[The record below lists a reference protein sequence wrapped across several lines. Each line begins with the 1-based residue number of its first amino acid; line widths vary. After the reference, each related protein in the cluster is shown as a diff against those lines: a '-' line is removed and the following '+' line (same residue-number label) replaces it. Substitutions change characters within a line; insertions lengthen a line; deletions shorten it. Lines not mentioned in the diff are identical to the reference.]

1 MDYTQLT
8 AQARQATE
16 ELLEAA
22 HLETGDIFVVGCS
35 SSEIMGGRIGKDS
48 SMEAAAAVLA
58 GVLPPL
64 QEQGVYLA
72 AQCCE
77 HLNRSIVIEREAAK
91 ANGYQIVS
99 AIPQP
104 HAGGSWATNCW
115 QRFNDPVLVEEVR
128 AAAGMDIGGT
138 LIGMHLRRVA
148 VPVRLSMDHIGQAIL
163 LCARTRSAVHRRF
176 PRRLQSGGSA
186 MIPEAQ
192 KQQMAEAVAKIRETM
207 AAAAKAAGRD
217 PAEVRLCA
225 ACKTRT
231 VEEVRYSADLPIDLF
246 GENHVQELVEKTDA
260 NAYNGKPG
268 HFIGHLQTNKVNKVV
283 GRAALIQSVDS
294 TRLLDKIDAAA
305 ARLGLVQDILVEI
318 NIGEEA
324 SKSGVDADSLFPLLE
339 AAAAREH
346 IRLRGLMAIPPADAD
361 DTETRRFFAQMRE
374 LLARADA
381 RHYDRA
387 QMDTLSMGMSHDYA
401 AAIAEGATIVR
412 VGTAIYGARD
422 YSKKA

>member
-1 MDYTQLT
+1 
-8 AQARQATE
+8 
-16 ELLEAA
+16 
-22 HLETGDIFVVGCS
+22 
-35 SSEIMGGRIGKDS
+35 
-48 SMEAAAAVLA
+48 
-58 GVLPPL
+58 
-64 QEQGVYLA
+64 
-72 AQCCE
+72 
-77 HLNRSIVIEREAAK
+77 
-91 ANGYQIVS
+91 
-99 AIPQP
+99 
-104 HAGGSWATNCW
+104 
-115 QRFNDPVLVEEVR
+115 
-128 AAAGMDIGGT
+128 
-138 LIGMHLRRVA
+138 
-148 VPVRLSMDHIGQAIL
+148 
-163 LCARTRSAVHRRF
+163 
-176 PRRLQSGGSA
+176 

-346 IRLRGLMAIPPADAD
+346 IRLRGLMAIPPVA
-361 DTETRRFFAQMRE
+361 ETSDGNHAYFTKMHE
-374 LLARADA
+374 LFVDIGRKK
-381 RHYDRA
+381 YDNVS
-387 QMDTLSMGMSHDYA
+387 MDFLSMGMSGDFED
-401 AAIAEGATIVR
+401 AISAGANMVR
-412 VGTAIYGARD
+412 VGSSIFGARD
-422 YSKKA
+422 YSRH

>member
-1 MDYTQLT
+1 
-8 AQARQATE
+8 
-16 ELLEAA
+16 
-22 HLETGDIFVVGCS
+22 
-35 SSEIMGGRIGKDS
+35 
-48 SMEAAAAVLA
+48 
-58 GVLPPL
+58 
-64 QEQGVYLA
+64 
-72 AQCCE
+72 
-77 HLNRSIVIEREAAK
+77 
-91 ANGYQIVS
+91 
-99 AIPQP
+99 
-104 HAGGSWATNCW
+104 
-115 QRFNDPVLVEEVR
+115 
-128 AAAGMDIGGT
+128 
-138 LIGMHLRRVA
+138 
-148 VPVRLSMDHIGQAIL
+148 
-163 LCARTRSAVHRRF
+163 
-176 PRRLQSGGSA
+176 

-217 PAEVRLCA
+217 PARCA
-225 ACKTRT
+225 FAPPARPARWRRCATAPTCPLTFSVKTMCRSWSKRPTRT
-231 VEEVRYSADLPIDLF
+231 PTTAS
-246 GENHVQELVEKTDA
+246 
-260 NAYNGKPG
+260 PG
-268 HFIGHLQTNKVNKVV
+268 TSSGIYRRTRSTKVV

-339 AAAAREH
+339 AAAARER

-387 QMDTLSMGMSHDYA
+387 QMDILSMGMSHDYA